1 MNPRLRRPALSAA
14 FLGLVLAVAPAPG
27 PARAQDHHP
36 HTIWQQSLTP
46 EQVRAALARMGAGEN
61 GLDPFQEMVR
71 DHLLKN
77 NPGLQGG
84 PAEEIIKRLTS
95 DKKLMEQL
103 KQLAKQKQTDP
114 GRPGKVSPDDLTKL
128 LDPKLGGKLPDRPD
142 IDFKGIKLPKFDLP
156 KADPKTDPDPK
167 GDPKADPDPN
177 PRGDPRPKADPQPAP
192 PEHDLP
198 PPPRPGDDPTKLRL
212 DESPFPEP
220 EEATDPRSKSLQ
232 AFAAL
237 WERNI
242 GPLSETP
249 EVQRALFE
257 AIGENGF
264 DFDLKD
270 DKGNSLWD
278 LLKAGDGANLGDVF
292 GGTGTGGGNWN
303 LGNWELP
310 KVGDLFS
317 GWRTPNTPAP
327 NWSPPDGGPRPNLPS
342 SSGWGLGS
350 GTGGLG
356 GSWAAL
362 VVLLLL
368 VAGVFLWFKLRN
380 LRDAAVRGGAF
391 AGAGLG
397 PWPVDPRRIT
407 TREDVVKAFEYLS
420 VLLCGPAARNW
431 THGTIAA
438 ALADVAARDPRAG
451 TGLARLYE
459 LARYAPLDEA
469 LTNGELAEART
480 LACSLAG
487 ESH

>member
-1 MNPRLRRPALSAA
+1 MTPGLRRTALSAA
-14 FLGLVLAVAPAPG
+14 FLGLALAVAPG
-27 PARAQDHHP
+27 PARGQDSP
-36 HTIWQQSLTP
+36 HRIWQHSLSP
-46 EQVRAALARMGAGEN
+46 EQVREALARMGAGEN
-61 GLDPFQEMVR
+61 GLDPFQEMVK

-84 PAEEIIKRLTS
+84 QADEIIKRLTS
-95 DKKLMEQL
+95 DKKLMDQL

-128 LDPKLGGKLPDRPD
+128 LDHRTNAKQPPVRPD
-142 IDFKGIKLPKFDLP
+142 IDFKGIKLPRFDP
-156 KADPKTDPDPK
+156 PKTDPKVDPDPAPK
-167 GDPKADPDPN
+167 VDPKADPAPKVDPG
-177 PRGDPRPKADPQPAP
+177 PEPPAPDLPAP
-192 PEHDLP
+192 PQLKDNP
-198 PPPRPGDDPTKLRL
+198 NTLRL

-220 EEATDPRSKSLQ
+220 EEPTDARSKSLR

-264 DFDLKD
+264 DFDMKD
-270 DKGNSLWD
+270 DNGNSLWD
-278 LLKAGDGANLGDVF
+278 LLKAGDGANLGDAL
-292 GGTGTGGGNWN
+292 GNTGGGNWN
-303 LGNWELP
+303 LGNWEFPRL
-310 KVGDLFS
+310 GDLFS
-317 GWRTPNTPAP
+317 GWRTPNAPAP
-327 NWSPPDGGPRPNLPS
+327 NWSPADGPRPNLPS
-342 SSGWGLGS
+342 AGWSFGS

-356 GSWAAL
+356 GSWTPL
-362 VVLLLL
+362 VLLL
-368 VAGVFLWFKLRN
+368 VAAAGVFLWFKLRN
-380 LRDAAVRGGAF
+380 LRTAAARGA
-391 AGAGLG
+391 ALAAAGLG

-451 TGLARLYE
+451 SGLARLYE

-469 LTNGELAEART
+469 LTNTELAEART

-487 ESH
+487 VSH

>member
-1 MNPRLRRPALSAA
+1 MNPGLRRLALSAA
-14 FLGLVLAVAPAPG
+14 FLGLALVVASG
-27 PARAQDHHP
+27 PARGQEPP
-36 HTIWQQSLTP
+36 HTIWQRSLTP
-46 EQVRAALARMGAGEN
+46 EQVREALARMGAGEN

-71 DHLLKN
+71 DHLLKT

-84 PAEEIIKRLTS
+84 AAEEVIKRLTS
-95 DKKLMEQL
+95 DKKLMDQL

-114 GRPGKVSPDDLTKL
+114 GRPGRVSPDDLTKL
-128 LDPKLGGKLPDRPD
+128 LDPKANDKAQVRPD
-142 IDFKGIKLPKFDLP
+142 IDFKGIKLPKFDPP

-167 GDPKADPDPN
+167 AAPNPNPKLGPPPKVDTRPEPPRDPPAPPLPKDDPN
-177 PRGDPRPKADPQPAP
+177 P
-192 PEHDLP
+192 
-198 PPPRPGDDPTKLRL
+198 LRL

-220 EEATDPRSKSLQ
+220 EEPTDARSKSLR

-264 DFDLKD
+264 DFDVKD

-278 LLKAGDGANLGDVF
+278 LLKAGNGADLGDALSN
-292 GGTGTGGGNWN
+292 TGGNWN

-310 KVGDLFS
+310 KLGDLFS
-317 GWRTPNTPAP
+317 GWRTPNAPAP

-342 SSGWGLGS
+342 AGWSFGG
-350 GTGGLG
+350 GVGGLG
-356 GSWAAL
+356 GSWTPL

-368 VAGVFLWFKLRN
+368 AAGVFMWFKLRN
-380 LRDAAVRGGAF
+380 LRAAAARGA
-391 AGAGLG
+391 ALAAAGLG

-420 VLLCGPAARNW
+420 VLICGPAARTW

-451 TGLARLYE
+451 SGLARLYE

-469 LTNGELAEART
+469 LTNAELAEART

-487 ESH
+487 VSH